1 MGYRLTL
8 REYKLNRESKNI
20 QLKGNVPRVVY
31 VLEGTTLVREGS
43 ANLCRLQ
50 LNSAMYSNEPL
61 DIYLSGIKSI
71 ILIWELL
78 GDSNLSGDYVSP
90 VYNEVSKKLEAE
102 INLDIEDKYVIRCD
116 RVDFPLGGI
125 AYTHTHKGPGI
136 RYLLSGSLD
145 VMVGGITSHM
155 APKQAWFETGPEHVY
170 AVASETCS
178 TSFVRVMV
186 LPNSIKGLKS
196 IEYVLQDDKDKPKL
210 QQYTMFVDT
219 ELFIK

>member
-20 QLKGNVPRVVY
+20 QLKGNMPRIVY
-31 VLEGTTLVREGS
+31 ILEGTTLLRKGS
-43 ANLCRLQ
+43 SQPCRLQ
-50 LNSAMYSNEPL
+50 SNSAMYSNEPL
-61 DIYLSGIKSI
+61 EIYVAGVKSV
-71 ILIWELL
+71 ILIWEFLK
-78 GDSNLSGDYVSP
+78 DSKKSCAYVSS
-90 VYNEVSKKLEAE
+90 VHNEVSKKLEAE
-102 INLDIEDKYVIRCD
+102 INLDIEDEYIIRCD

-155 APKQAWFETGPEHVY
+155 VPKQAWFETGPEHVY
-170 AVASETCS
+170 AVSSETCS

-186 LPNSIKGLKS
+186 LPYSIKGLKS
-196 IEYVLQDDKDKPKL
+196 IEYVLQEDKDKPKL